1 MMIRT
6 TVAVTK
12 WQPYAKDGRV
22 SFYLQYDLADSLIPA
37 ICPLLL
43 NLVFFPASAIH
54 RFRIFPFTQN
64 ANHRSL
70 TERRTYNRQ
79 ILNRSNTPYI

>member
-6 TVAVTK
+6 TATATK
-12 WQPYAKDGRV
+12 WQSYAKDGRV
-22 SFYLQYDLADSLIPA
+22 SFYLQYDLVDSLIPA

-79 ILNRSNTPYI
+79 VFK